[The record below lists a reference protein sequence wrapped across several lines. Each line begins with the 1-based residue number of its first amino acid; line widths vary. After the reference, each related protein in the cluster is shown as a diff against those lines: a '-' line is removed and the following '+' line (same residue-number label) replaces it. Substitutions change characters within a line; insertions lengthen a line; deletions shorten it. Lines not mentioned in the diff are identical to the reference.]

1 MMNRLRLVRFDPPL
15 GGAEMRF
22 VLAAAALV
30 AVFTA
35 VAVPARAH
43 TAAPGPQC
51 GGTLWKL
58 MTLSDT
64 GKTGVSWAPAATN
77 IGDIAKLTAPAKVP
91 SARTT
96 TFQKN
101 NWKLTAVIERYRMA
115 SNGEIVLQLFDIP
128 TSTYMNAYMPGPQ
141 CLPTTARG
149 RAQMLAARNGFMSAC
164 PAVTTDWQPLG
175 ATAQLTGVGFFNPV
189 KTTLGAAKNGAEL
202 RPLVGL
208 TIMQGCGK
216 F

>member
-1 MMNRLRLVRFDPPL
+1 
-15 GGAEMRF
+15 MRF
-22 VLAAAALV
+22 ALAATTAVAALV
-30 AVFTA
+30 A

-51 GGTLWKL
+51 GGTLWRL

-64 GKTGVSWAPAATN
+64 GKTGVSWAPAATS
-77 IGDIAKLTAPAKVP
+77 IGDIAKLTAPIKTP
-91 SARTT
+91 STRST

-101 NWKLTAVIERYRMA
+101 NWRLTAIIQRYRMA

-149 RAQMLAARNGFMSAC
+149 RAQMLAARDGFMKMC
-164 PAVTTDWQPLG
+164 PAVTTQWQLLG
-175 ATAQLTGVGFFNPV
+175 ATAEMTGVGYWNPV
-189 KTTLGAAKNGAEL
+189 KTTLGALKNGAEL
-202 RPLVGL
+202 RPLTAL
-208 TIMQGCGK
+208 TIKQGCGK

>member
-1 MMNRLRLVRFDPPL
+1 
-15 GGAEMRF
+15 MRF
-22 VLAAAALV
+22 VLTAAAALIAVV
-30 AVFTA
+30 AAFAT
-35 VAVPARAH
+35 PAGARVDV
-43 TAAPGPQC
+43 PGPQC

-64 GKTGVSWAPAATN
+64 AKTSVKWSPVATT
-77 IGDIAKLTAPAKVP
+77 IPDIAKLTAPAKIGL
-91 SARTT
+91 ARSNV
-96 TFQKN
+96 FQKQV
-101 NWKLTAVIERYRMA
+101 WSLTAIIDRYRMA
-115 SNGEIVLQLFDIP
+115 SNGEIVLELFDIP
-128 TSTYMNAYMPGPQ
+128 SSTYMNAYMPSPQ

-149 RAQMLAARNGFMSAC
+149 RAQMLAARNGFMKQC